1 MKTQMTEHQPEIQEK
16 FFETTGLV
24 DAAYLETL
32 SAYLTSKGSKWIR
45 LVMTLAISAVMVI
58 IFLNNGN
65 YWLLAGA
72 VAYPTVM
79 LPLFAKA
86 NRHVSKAEIRQ
97 FNKENPEGGVWFTT
111 WFTEDEGVAFNRKGN
126 IKAAMPYFYMSRLI
140 ETAEHF
146 TVFNKNHSYLPVFK
160 KGLSPEQQE
169 AFVAFMKDKC
179 VNLKVIR
186 EAK

>member
-1 MKTQMTEHQPEIQEK
+1 MKTQMTEQQCTQEK
-16 FFETTGLV
+16 LFETTGLV

-32 SAYLTSKGSKWIR
+32 SAYLTSKGSKGIR

-65 YWLLAGA
+65 YWWLAGA
-72 VAYPTVM
+72 VAYPAVM

-86 NRHVSKAEIRQ
+86 NRHVSKAEIKQ
-97 FNKENPEGGVWFTT
+97 FNKENPDGGVWFTT

>member
-1 MKTQMTEHQPEIQEK
+1 MTTQMTEQQCTQEK
-16 FFETTGLV
+16 LFETTGLV

-65 YWLLAGA
+65 YWWLAGA
-72 VAYPTVM
+72 VAYPAVM